1 MINDPV
7 LHKSVDPHF
16 IREIERIPGGERII
30 ACIQCGTCSGSCPT
44 SFVMDY
50 TPRRLF
56 ALIRAGLKDEVLNCN
71 TYWYCTSCYNCT
83 VRCPRQIKITDI
95 MYALKRMA
103 IREGRGRCGANA
115 EVFYRTFVDIIK
127 RDGKSFEPELMTRY
141 MLRTDPVM
149 MLKSSTLGMKL
160 MRHGRFPFRRHRIK
174 ARQDLKKIIDKA
186 RTWKKK

>member
-1 MINDPV
+1 MINGPIF
-7 LHKSVDPHF
+7 HKSVDPQF

-30 ACIQCGTCSGSCPT
+30 DCIQCGTCSGSCPT
-44 SFVMDY
+44 SSIMDY

-95 MYALKRMA
+95 MYVLKRMA
-103 IREGRGRCGANA
+103 LREGRGRRGENA
-115 EVFYRTFVDIIK
+115 KVFYKTFVDIVK

-141 MLRTDPVM
+141 MLQTNPVM
-149 MLKSSTLGMKL
+149 LLRSSTLGMKL
-160 MRHGRFPFRRHRIK
+160 MKHGRFPFRRHRIK
-174 ARQDLKKIIDKA
+174 ARRDLEKIIGKI
-186 RTWKKK
+186 RTRKKK

>member
-1 MINDPV
+1 
-7 LHKSVDPHF
+7 
-16 IREIERIPGGERII
+16 
-30 ACIQCGTCSGSCPT
+30 
-44 SFVMDY
+44 MDY
-50 TPRRLF
+50 TPRTLF
-56 ALIRAGLKDEVLNCN
+56 ALINAGQRDRVLSSN
-71 TYWYCTSCYNCT
+71 TMWCCVSCYACT
-83 VRCPRQIKITDI
+83 TRCPQNIPVTDI

-186 RTWKKK
+186 STWKKK